1 MRNRTFRTAATVLSL
16 FIVVILAACGDDDM
30 GLSRMDVEEIVRS
43 ELVAAQERQSAAAPP
58 RHVPEEYTKFLVRE
72 AIDRYGSEGPDTTLA
87 HYNTGESIDGQWY
100 VFIGDPDGVFL
111 AHAAQPDLVNRPV
124 SDAVGPNGYPV
135 GEAVAAVAD
144 EDGEWF
150 SYTYPNPA
158 TGAVETKHSWI
169 VSRHGLVFG
178 SGWYELGPRKSDP
191 AAYTQAFVRQALSLY
206 DAVGLEDTLAYYNS
220 SESIDG
226 QWYVFIGDRDDVLV
240 AHAFDPDLVGRHAS
254 EVVGPTGYPSGLAV
268 LAVADVDGE
277 WFSYTYPNP
286 ATGAI
291 ETKHSWIV
299 AHDGLVFGSGWYEAG
314 PRKSDAPAYTR
325 ALVQQALNLYDA
337 LGLEDTVAYYSSEVN
352 VDGPWYV
359 FIIGEDGRIIAH
371 YDPERMGLDA
381 GSLTDSAGRLYGPEL
396 VGATEE
402 GDWVDYVKLNP
413 ETAREQQKHS
423 WVVRHDG
430 LIFGSGWYE
439 R

>member
-1 MRNRTFRTAATVLSL
+1 MFRTALAVSALLIAVL
-16 FIVVILAACGDDDM
+16 LAACGEDDR
-30 GLSRMDVEEIVRS
+30 GLSRTDVEEVVRS
-43 ELVAAQERQSAAAPP
+43 ELAAVQERQPAAAPP
-58 RHVPEEYTKFLVRE
+58 RYVPDEHTRFLVRE
-72 AIDRYGSEGPDTTLA
+72 AIDRYESDGRDATIA
-87 HYNTGESIDGQWY
+87 HYNSEESVDGQWY
-100 VFIGDPDGVFL
+100 VFIGDPDGVTL
-111 AHAAQPDLVNRPV
+111 AHAANPELVNRPI
-124 SDAVGPNGYPV
+124 SDAVASNEYPA
-135 GEAVAAVAD
+135 GEAMVEVAD
-144 EDGEWF
+144 EDGKWF
-150 SYTYPNPA
+150 SYTFTNPA
-158 TGAVETKHSWI
+158 SGAAETKHSW
-169 VSRHGLVFG
+169 VVRHDGLVFG
-178 SGWYELGPRKSDP
+178 SGWYERGLRKSDP
-191 AAYTQAFVRQALSLY
+191 AAYTQTFVRQALNLY
-206 DAVGLEDTLAYYNS
+206 DAVGLEDTLTYYNS

-254 EVVGPTGYPSGLAV
+254 EVVGPNDYPSGLAV
-268 LAVADVDGE
+268 LAVADEDGE

-286 ATGAI
+286 ATGAV

-359 FIIGEDGRIIAH
+359 FIIGGDGRIIAH

-381 GSLTDSAGRLYGPEL
+381 PSLTDSAGRLYGPEL

-402 GDWVDYVKLNP
+402 GGWVDYVKLNP
-413 ETAREQQKHS
+413 ETGREQQKHS

-430 LIFGSGWYE
+430 LVFGSGWYE

>member
-1 MRNRTFRTAATVLSL
+1 MANGTFRAAVTVLAL
-16 FIVVILAACGDDDM
+16 LTVVLMAACGDDDK

-43 ELVAAQERQSAAAPP
+43 ELAAAQERQSAVAPP
-58 RHVPEEYTKFLVRE
+58 KDMPGEYTKFLVRE
-72 AIDRYGSEGPDTTLA
+72 AIDRYESDGAAATFA
-87 HYNTGESIDGQWY
+87 HYNSEESIDGQWY

-111 AHAAQPDLVNRPV
+111 AHAANPDLVNRPV
-124 SDAVGPNGYPV
+124 SDAVGPNEYPV
-135 GEAVAAVAD
+135 GEAVSAVAD

-150 SYTYPNPA
+150 SYTFPNPA
-158 TGAVETKHSWI
+158 TGAVETKHSWV

-178 SGWYELGPRKSDP
+178 SGWYEQGPRKSDP
-191 AAYTQAFVRQALSLY
+191 AAYTQTFVRQALNLY
-206 DAVGLEDTLAYYNS
+206 YAVGLEDTLAYYNS

-240 AHAFDPDLVGRHAS
+240 AHAFNPDLVGRHAS
-254 EVVGPTGYPSGLAV
+254 EVVGPNGYPSGLAV
-268 LAVADVDGE
+268 LAVADEDGE

-286 ATGAI
+286 ATNAV

-299 AHDGLVFGSGWYEAG
+299 EHDGFVFGSGWYEAG

-325 ALVQQALNLYDA
+325 SLVQQALNLYDA

-396 VGATEE
+396 AGATEE
-402 GDWVDYVKLNP
+402 GDWVDYVKINP
-413 ETAREQQKHS
+413 ETGREQQKHS

-430 LIFGSGWYE
+430 LVFGSGWYE

>member
-1 MRNRTFRTAATVLSL
+1 
-16 FIVVILAACGDDDM
+16 
-30 GLSRMDVEEIVRS
+30 MDVEEIVRS
-43 ELVAAQERQSAAAPP
+43 ELAAVQERQSNAAPP
-58 RHVPEEYTKFLVRE
+58 RYMPEEYTKFLVRE
-72 AIDRYGSEGPDTTLA
+72 AIGRYESDGRDATLA
-87 HYNTGESIDGQWY
+87 HYNSVESIDGQWY
-100 VFIGDPDGVFL
+100 VFIGEPDGAFL
-111 AHAAQPDLVNRPV
+111 AHAANPDLVNRPV
-124 SDAVGPNGYPV
+124 SDAVGPNEYPV

-158 TGAVETKHSWI
+158 TGT
-169 VSRHGLVFG
+169 
-178 SGWYELGPRKSDP
+178 
-191 AAYTQAFVRQALSLY
+191 
-206 DAVGLEDTLAYYNS
+206 
-220 SESIDG
+220 
-226 QWYVFIGDRDDVLV
+226 
-240 AHAFDPDLVGRHAS
+240 
-254 EVVGPTGYPSGLAV
+254 
-268 LAVADVDGE
+268 
-277 WFSYTYPNP
+277 
-286 ATGAI
+286 I

-314 PRKSDAPAYTR
+314 PPKSDAPAYTR

-402 GDWVDYVKLNP
+402 GEWADYVKLNP
-413 ETAREQQKHS
+413 ETGQEQQKYS

-430 LIFGSGWYE
+430 LVFGSGWYE

>member
-1 MRNRTFRTAATVLSL
+1 MTHRALGTAGTALVLLS
-16 FIVVILAACGDDDM
+16 VVLLAACGGDDK

-43 ELVAAQERQSAAAPP
+43 ELAAVQERQSNAAPP
-58 RHVPEEYTKFLVRE
+58 RYMPEEYTKFLVRE
-72 AIDRYGSEGPDTTLA
+72 AIGRYESDGRDATLA
-87 HYNTGESIDGQWY
+87 HYNSVESIDGQWY
-100 VFIGDPDGVFL
+100 VFIGEPDGAFL
-111 AHAAQPDLVNRPV
+111 AHAANPDLVNRPV
-124 SDAVGPNGYPV
+124 SDAVGPNEYPV

-150 SYTYPNPA
+150 SYTYPNPD
-158 TGAVETKHSWI
+158 TGAVETKHSWM
-169 VSRHGLVFG
+169 VSSHGLVFG
-178 SGWYELGPRKSDP
+178 SGWYERGPKKSDP
-191 AAYTQAFVRQALSLY
+191 AAYTQAFVRQALNLY
-206 DAVGLEDTLAYYNS
+206 DAMGLEDTLAYYNS

-254 EVVGPTGYPSGLAV
+254 EVVGPNNYPSGLAV
-268 LAVADVDGE
+268 LAVADQDGE

-286 ATGAI
+286 ATGTI

-314 PRKSDAPAYTR
+314 PPKSDTPAYTR

-402 GDWVDYVKLNP
+402 GEWVDYVKLNP
-413 ETAREQQKHS
+413 ETGQEQQKYS

-430 LIFGSGWYE
+430 LVFGSGWYE